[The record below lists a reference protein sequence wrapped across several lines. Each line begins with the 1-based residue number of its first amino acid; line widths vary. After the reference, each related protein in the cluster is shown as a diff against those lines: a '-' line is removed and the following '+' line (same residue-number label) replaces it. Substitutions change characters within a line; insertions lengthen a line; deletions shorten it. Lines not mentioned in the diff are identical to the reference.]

1 MSESGPEAAAE
12 RNHEGPSP
20 MPPGR
25 RMSESGPDTAPRGVW
40 RIVTEREVMVK
51 LRDRNFLISTVV
63 TIVAIVASL
72 AVSGFLSGR
81 TETLDIAVTG
91 TDAARVV
98 QAADGLAELAG
109 GDVIFT
115 TRPLAD
121 RAAVEQQVRDGGVDA
136 GLVAEPGGWRLL
148 GAESENENVNTYVTT
163 AAQQLALQRNAE
175 AAGTSLEELGRG
187 GQVTYDVLDES
198 AVDPA
203 FARIMTVV
211 FAFLFYVA
219 SLLFGMS
226 IAQSVIE
233 EKQNR
238 IVEILA
244 SAIPLRQLLIGKVA
258 GNTLM
263 AFGQLVLF
271 AGAGLAGL
279 AIMGN
284 TERIT
289 QIAGAAGWFIVFF
302 VVGFLAL
309 ASLWAVAGSLA
320 TRNEDLQSTSTPL
333 SMLIMLVLF
342 LGIFATGTTQT
353 VTSYIPIVSIVTM
366 PARLAEGTAAWWEP
380 LVSLAIMAA
389 AAYGIVVVAERIY
402 RRSLMQTQG
411 RMTYRQAL
419 SVED

>member
-1 MSESGPEAAAE
+1 MSESDRPD
-12 RNHEGPSP
+12 NHEIAA
-20 MPPGR
+20 
-25 RMSESGPDTAPRGVW
+25 DAAPRGVW

-51 LRDRNFLISTVV
+51 LRDRNFLISTVI

-72 AVSGFLSGR
+72 AVSGFMSGR
-81 TETLDIAVTG
+81 TETVDIAFTG
-91 TDAARVV
+91 TDAGQVV
-98 QAADGLAELAG
+98 QTAGVLAENAG
-109 GDVIFT
+109 GDVTFAA
-115 TRPLAD
+115 RPVAD
-121 RAAVEQQVRDGGVDA
+121 LAAVEQQVRDGEVDA
-136 GLVAEPGGWRLL
+136 GLAAAPGGWRLI
-148 GAESENENVNTYVTT
+148 GKESVNDEVSTYVTT
-163 AAQQLALQRNAE
+163 AAQQLALQRNAA
-175 AAGTSLEELGRG
+175 AAGTSLQELSQGA
-187 GQVTYDVLDES
+187 QVTYDLLDES
-198 AVDPA
+198 TIDPA
-203 FARIMTVV
+203 FAKIMTFV

-226 IAQSVIE
+226 IAQSVVE

-244 SAIPLRQLLIGKVA
+244 SAIPLRQLLIGKIV
-258 GNTLM
+258 GNTVM

-279 AIMGN
+279 AVMGN

-289 QIAGAAGWFIVFF
+289 QIAGAAGWFLVFF
-302 VVGFLAL
+302 IVGFLAL

-333 SMLIMLVLF
+333 SMLIMIVLF
-342 LGIFATGTTQT
+342 LGIFSSGTAQT
-353 VTSYIPIVSIVTM
+353 VLSYVPIVSIVTM

-380 LVSLAIMAA
+380 LVALAVMAA

-411 RMTYRQAL
+411 RLTYRQAL